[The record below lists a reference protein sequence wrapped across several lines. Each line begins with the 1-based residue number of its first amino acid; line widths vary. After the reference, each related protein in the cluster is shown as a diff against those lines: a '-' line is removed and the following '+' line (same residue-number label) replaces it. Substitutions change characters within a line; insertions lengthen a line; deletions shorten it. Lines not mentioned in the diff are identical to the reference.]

1 MKKSLMIA
9 FPVVWLLL
17 SNMSAFAQCT
27 VPTPPDDTRQRV
39 IDARPNRIFAAKG
52 KTRFGNRGTI
62 VITNMNPFLFEGYNI
77 TIEEKEI
84 EDQVLIKFIKAL
96 IPVAGPFAENALA
109 AKSARAEAAQA
120 VTDINLQQL
129 IARLTD
135 DPTGFALPC
144 PAGNKP
150 CLALNYMITL
160 KKQLVTEQQALT
172 DYFTPGAGGTYA
184 TPAFTAAKNGYS
196 QYGEV
201 IFNRDTDTN
210 GLCSAVNSLRTLLI
224 VPNAYPSQDQVAE
237 KETAIANMV
246 SKARALNKAIELYN
260 EQDDLKGTKWTGSTG
275 FDYVA
280 DLALFA
286 QELFGAVNTRL
297 DGNRRDLLAQ
307 VVQFDNMKTATTNL
321 NGRERTLLQQEF
333 AIGGKY
339 DFSKVTVTVQ
349 PFGEKTPAD
358 PEGDGNIV
366 RNGDAPA
373 GNTTAT
379 GQNGGPSSPPNT
391 GSGTLPTE
399 SARVGGNRFAEA
411 GKGNGKTDDD
421 PPATPAGPAKI
432 TDFVTTG
439 KPRFEIGVG
448 MAYSNVAKQKFQVVS
463 GFVRDRDGNPTNGET
478 FADVVGFSEETD
490 HRLTP
495 IALLHTRLTNNPKY
509 NLYFSL
515 GITGS
520 RDQLGTNIEY
530 LIGPSVN
537 ITDNIFITAGAFA
550 ARQHKLA
557 GDDLFV
563 NAGVPDGF
571 DAIPVQSRYR
581 WKPGIS
587 FSYRLPITGKSPKK
601 SAAAESAAAFT
612 TLTDTVYTG
621 QPRFSISAG
630 MAYSAL
636 RQQSFQPII
645 GFARDRDGALTSGET
660 LTRIVGFNEDSDGRF
675 LPMALLN
682 TRIASNDQVGL
693 HFSLGITAKR
703 TDENTHVE
711 YLIGPSFSFMKNQII
726 FTAGAYAGKH
736 ERIAGDLFINAPLS
750 SGITLTTQTEYRFKP
765 GIAFSYRLPVNL
777 P

>member
-1 MKKSLMIA
+1 MKKFLMIVL
-9 FPVVWLLL
+9 PVVWLLL
-17 SNMSAFAQCT
+17 SNLSTLAQCT
-27 VPTPPDDTRQRV
+27 VPATPDETRQRI
-39 IDARPNRIFAAKG
+39 IDARPNRVFAAKG
-52 KTRFGNRGTI
+52 KTRFGDRGTI
-62 VITNMNPFLFEGYNI
+62 VIVNMNPFLFEGYNI

-109 AKSARAEAAQA
+109 AESARAEADQA
-120 VTDINLQQL
+120 VTDNNLQQL
-129 IARLTD
+129 IARLTNN
-135 DPTGFALPC
+135 PTGFALPC
-144 PAGNKP
+144 AANDRP
-150 CLALNYMITL
+150 CLALEYMIGL
-160 KKQLVTEQQALT
+160 KNELVTEQRTLT
-172 DYFTPGAGGTYA
+172 NYFTPGSATTYV

-224 VPNAYPSQDQVAE
+224 VPNAYPTQDQVAQ

-260 EQDDLKGTKWTGSTG
+260 EQDDLKVKKWVGSTG
-275 FDYVA
+275 FDYLA

-297 DGNRRDLLAQ
+297 DGKRRALLAQ

-321 NGRERTLLQQEF
+321 NGRETTLLQQEF
-333 AIGGKY
+333 KIGGKY
-339 DFSKVTVTVQ
+339 DYSKVTVTVQ

-373 GNTTAT
+373 GNTT
-379 GQNGGPSSPPNT
+379 GGNGGPTSPPNT
-391 GSGTLPTE
+391 GTGTLPTE
-399 SARVGGNRFAEA
+399 SAGVSRNRFTEA
-411 GKGNGKTDDD
+411 GNGNGNGNGNDNGNGDG
-421 PPATPAGPAKI
+421 PPTTPPGPAKI

-448 MAYSNVAKQKFQVVS
+448 MAYSKVEKQKFQVVS
-463 GFVRDRDGNPTNGET
+463 GFVRDRSGNLTNGET

-563 NAGVPDGF
+563 DAGVPDGF
-571 DAIPVQSRYR
+571 DSIPVQSRYR

-587 FSYRLPITGKSPKK
+587 FSYRLPITGKSSKK
-601 SAAAESAAAFT
+601 SAAAEGAAALP

-630 MAYSAL
+630 MAYSPL

-645 GFARDRDGALTSGET
+645 GFARDRDGVLTSGET
-660 LTRIVGFNEDSDGRF
+660 FTRIVGFNEDSDGRF

-682 TRIASNDQVGL
+682 TRIASNEDVGL

-711 YLIGPSFSFMKNQII
+711 YLIGPSFSFMKNQIV
-726 FTAGAYAGKH
+726 FTAGAYAGK
-736 ERIAGDLFINAPLS
+736 
-750 SGITLTTQTEYRFKP
+750 Q
-765 GIAFSYRLPVNL
+765 
-777 P
+777 